1 MNPMVTIAVRAAR
14 EAGRVITRNFN
25 RVDRLTIAD
34 KGRNDFVTEVDR
46 NAEAAIIEVLRE
58 KYPHH
63 AILAEESGA
72 HTGNEFEWVIDP
84 LDGTT
89 NFLHGLPQFAVSIAL
104 KVKGRLE
111 IAVVYDPI
119 SEEMFTASRGEGAL
133 LNDHKIRVGNRK
145 NLDGALLGT
154 GLPYRDFRFM
164 DNYLGMLKDLAQD
177 TAGIRRPGSAALDF
191 AYVAC
196 GRTDGFWELGLKEWD
211 FAAGALLVREAGG
224 MVTDIAGGERFLET
238 GNVIAG
244 GLKVH
249 NAMLRRIR
257 PHLDSKLTA

>member
-1 MNPMVTIAVRAAR
+1 MNPMVNIAVRAAR

-25 RVDRLTIAD
+25 RVDRLTVTD
-34 KGRNDFVTEVDR
+34 KGRHDFVTEVDR

-63 AILAEESGA
+63 AILAEESGSQA
-72 HTGNEFEWVIDP
+72 GNEYEWVIDP

-89 NFLHGLPQFAVSIAL
+89 NFIHGLPQFAVSIAL
-104 KVKGRLE
+104 KVKGRLDLG
-111 IAVVYDPI
+111 VVYDPI
-119 SEEMFTASRGEGAL
+119 KEEMFTASRGEGAL
-133 LNDHKIRVGNRK
+133 LNDRKIRVSNRK
-145 NLDGALLGT
+145 GLEGALLGT
-154 GLPYRDFRFM
+154 GIPYRDQRFM
-164 DNYLGMLKDLAQD
+164 DNYLGMLKALVQD
-177 TAGIRRPGSAALDF
+177 TAGVRRPGSAALDF

-196 GRTDGFWELGLKEWD
+196 GRTDGFWELGLSEWD

-224 MVTDIAGGERFLET
+224 LVTDIAGGERFLET

-244 GLKVH
+244 SIKVH

-257 PHLDSKLTA
+257 PHLGDKLTA

>member
-1 MNPMVTIAVRAAR
+1 MVNIAVRAAR

-25 RVDRLTIAD
+25 RIDRLTITD

-46 NAEAAIIEVLRE
+46 NAEAVIIDVLRE
-58 KYPHH
+58 KYPQH

-104 KVKGRLE
+104 KVKGRLD
-111 IAVVYDPI
+111 IGVVYDPVK
-119 SEEMFTASRGEGAL
+119 EEMFTASRGEGAL
-133 LNDHKIRVGNRK
+133 LNDRKIRVSNRK
-145 NLDGALLGT
+145 SLQGALLGT
-154 GLPYRDFRFM
+154 GIPYRDLRFM
-164 DNYLGMLKDLAQD
+164 DNYLGMLKDLTVD
-177 TAGIRRPGSAALDF
+177 TAGVRRPGSAALDF

-196 GRTDGFWELGLKEWD
+196 GRTDGVWELGLSEWD

-224 MVTDIAGGERFLET
+224 LVTDIAGGERFLET
-238 GNVIAG
+238 GNLIAG
-244 GLKVH
+244 GIKVH

-257 PHLDSKLTA
+257 PHLDDKLTA

>member
-1 MNPMVTIAVRAAR
+1 MVTIAVRAAR
-14 EAGRVITRNFN
+14 EAGRIITRNFN
-25 RVDRLTIAD
+25 RIDRLTVTD
-34 KGRNDFVTEVDR
+34 KGRNDFVSEVDR
-46 NAEAAIIEVLRE
+46 NAEAVIIDVLRE

-104 KVKGRLE
+104 KVKGRLD
-111 IAVVYDPI
+111 IGVVYDPI
-119 SEEMFTASRGEGAL
+119 KEEMFTASRGEGAL
-133 LNDHKIRVGNRK
+133 LNDRKIRVSNRK
-145 NLDGALLGT
+145 SLNGALLGT
-154 GLPYRDFRFM
+154 GIPYRDQRFM
-164 DNYLGMLKDLAQD
+164 DNYLGMLKDLTVD
-177 TAGIRRPGSAALDF
+177 TAGVRRPGSAALDF

-224 MVTDIAGGERFLET
+224 LVTDIAGGERFLET
-238 GNVIAG
+238 GNLIAG
-244 GLKVH
+244 SIKVH

-257 PHLDSKLTA
+257 PHLDDKLTA